1 MKDSLFFIQLGP
13 DNDGQR
19 GAGRNRRNR
28 RSGCAAGRATA
39 PLFLLLLF
47 GQTPNQGWPCLALGL
62 WYFLLQAAPAPAG
75 GRRATCYVLV
85 LEARSQKAEE
95 GALGL
100 RLRFRRPAT
109 HRRMAFF
116 LLLIS

>member
-28 RSGCAAGRATA
+28 RSGCAAGRAAA

-75 GRRATCYVLV
+75 AGGRRATCYVLV
-85 LEARSQKAEE
+85 LEARS
-95 GALGL
+95 
-100 RLRFRRPAT
+100 
-109 HRRMAFF
+109 
-116 LLLIS
+116 